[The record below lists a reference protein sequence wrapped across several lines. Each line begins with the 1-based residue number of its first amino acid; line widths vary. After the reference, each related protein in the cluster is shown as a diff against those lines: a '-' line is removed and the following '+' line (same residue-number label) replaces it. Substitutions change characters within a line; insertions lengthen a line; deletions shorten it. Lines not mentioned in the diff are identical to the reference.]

1 MNIKGYQLRKP
12 EVWQWLSG
20 SLPIH
25 LLELQ
30 DIREGVDESM
40 YSMTLHVSK
49 VG

>member
-12 EVWQWLSG
+12 EVWQLLSEF
-20 SLPIH
+20 LPIH
-25 LLELQ
+25 FLELQ
-30 DIREGVDESM
+30 DRWEGVDESM

>member
-25 LLELQ
+25 LLEYRIKGKEWMKAL
-30 DIREGVDESM
+30 
-40 YSMTLHVSK
+40 TC
-49 VG
+49 